1 MIGRE
6 KLPSLSFPTGVSQVD
21 TASREKATIAV
32 IIFFCIISTISAVI
46 FVIVNCKY
54 CYDIILIAILSP
66 HCLYCAQRDVSIK
79 ETTAQVL
86 LGRVA
91 IYTSAGAAEVL
102 EIFTNDGKFKN
113 YSKKQYYCQYEH
125 LRYWTLTSTPAM
137 ASSMSLTML
146 CEVSWVG
153 RWNKGY
159 FN

>member
-1 MIGRE
+1 MIARE
-6 KLPSLSFPTGVSQVD
+6 KLPSLSFPAGVSQVD

-32 IIFFCIISTISAVI
+32 IIFICIISIIWEVT
-46 FVIVNCKY
+46 FVIVFGNCKY

-102 EIFTNDGKFKN
+102 DTEIFTNDGKFN
-113 YSKKQYYCQYEH
+113 PFQNGRQNSCSK
-125 LRYWTLTSTPAM
+125 
-137 ASSMSLTML
+137 
-146 CEVSWVG
+146 
-153 RWNKGY
+153 
-159 FN
+159 